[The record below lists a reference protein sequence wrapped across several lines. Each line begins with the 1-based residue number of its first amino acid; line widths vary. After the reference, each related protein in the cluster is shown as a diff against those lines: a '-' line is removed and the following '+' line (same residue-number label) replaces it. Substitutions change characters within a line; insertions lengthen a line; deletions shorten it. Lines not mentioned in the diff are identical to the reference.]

1 MNIAGWA
8 VLVSVMI
15 FLALWARELFT
26 HAPILIASSADFA
39 PENDVVNK
47 IESEELGSSEEQRRG
62 GNT

>member
-1 MNIAGWA
+1 VKIAGWA

-15 FLALWARELFT
+15 FPALWARELFT
-26 HAPILIASSADFA
+26 HASILTSTGFA

-62 GNT
+62 GNA